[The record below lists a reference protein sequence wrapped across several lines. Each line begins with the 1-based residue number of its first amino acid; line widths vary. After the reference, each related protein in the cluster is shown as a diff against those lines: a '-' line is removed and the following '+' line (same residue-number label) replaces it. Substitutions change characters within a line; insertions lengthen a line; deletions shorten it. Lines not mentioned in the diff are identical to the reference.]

1 MTKTVR
7 SLDSAE
13 MGSNQKSNNGRE
25 RKSIQLRL
33 IDEMTYEL
41 IPLKNV
47 HEQAEFLPQ
56 ASTISITCSPA
67 KDIEATLEL
76 CEKFLSKGHNTIP
89 HFAARMVESEEHV
102 TRIVKRIETLGIETV
117 FIIGGDADQ
126 RGPFNDAPGLL
137 NSFLDKN
144 PTIKTIGIG
153 SYPDGH
159 PSIPPEALSEAL
171 IKKQEMIY
179 ESNLNGYMATQ
190 MCFETET
197 ISDWLENCRK
207 SGVTLPC
214 HLGVPGVVDMKK
226 LINIS
231 LRLGVGIST
240 RYLKKN
246 RKSVFKLLSP
256 RGYNPNKLIAPI
268 SSRADE
274 LNISGVHCF
283 TFNAVDSTV
292 DWRTK
297 TISRLI

>member
-1 MTKTVR
+1 
-7 SLDSAE
+7 
-13 MGSNQKSNNGRE
+13 MGSNQKSNNGHE

-283 TFNAVDSTV
+283 TFNAIDSTV

-297 TISRLI
+297 AISRLI

>member
-1 MTKTVR
+1 
-7 SLDSAE
+7 
-13 MGSNQKSNNGRE
+13 MGSIQKSNNGRE

-137 NSFLDKN
+137 KSFLDKN
-144 PTIKTIGIG
+144 PTIKTVGIG

>member
-1 MTKTVR
+1 
-7 SLDSAE
+7 

-297 TISRLI
+297 AISRLI

>member
-1 MTKTVR
+1 MKSTQLKL
-7 SLDSAE
+7 LD
-13 MGSNQKSNNGRE
+13 G
-25 RKSIQLRL
+25 
-33 IDEMTYEL
+33 MTYEL

-47 HEQAEFLPQ
+47 HEQGEYLPKS
-56 ASTISITCSPA
+56 STISITCSPA

-76 CEKFLSKGHNTIP
+76 CESFLSKVHTTIP

-102 TRIVKRIETLGIETV
+102 AQIVKRIESLGIETV

-137 NSFLDKN
+137 RSFLDKN
-144 PTIKTIGIG
+144 PKIKTVGIG

-159 PSIPPEALSEAL
+159 PSIPESALAESL

-190 MCFETET
+190 MCFEAKT
-197 ISDWLENCRK
+197 ISSWLKNCREA
-207 SGVTLPC
+207 GVTLPC
-214 HLGVPGVVDMKK
+214 HLGLPGVVDMKK

-231 LRLGVGIST
+231 LRLGVGVSS

-256 RGYNPNKLIAPI
+256 RGYNPNKLIVPVSDYAE
-268 SSRADE
+268 E
-274 LNISGVHCF
+274 LDIAGIHCF
-283 TFNAVDSTV
+283 TFNAVESTEA
-292 DWRTK
+292 WRTK
-297 TISRLI
+297 TMERLT

>member
-1 MTKTVR
+1 
-7 SLDSAE
+7 
-13 MGSNQKSNNGRE
+13 MGSIQKSNNGRE

-137 NSFLDKN
+137 KSFLDKN
-144 PTIKTIGIG
+144 PTIKTVGIG

-283 TFNAVDSTV
+283 TFNAIDSTV

>member
-1 MTKTVR
+1 
-7 SLDSAE
+7 
-13 MGSNQKSNNGRE
+13 MGSIQKSNNGRE

-137 NSFLDKN
+137 HSLLDKN

>member
-1 MTKTVR
+1 
-7 SLDSAE
+7 
-13 MGSNQKSNNGRE
+13 MGSIQKSNNGRE

-137 NSFLDKN
+137 NSFLNKN

-283 TFNAVDSTV
+283 TFNAIDSTV

>member
-1 MTKTVR
+1 
-7 SLDSAE
+7 
-13 MGSNQKSNNGRE
+13 MGSNQKSNNGHE

-283 TFNAVDSTV
+283 TFNAIDSTV
-292 DWRTK
+292 NWRTK
-297 TISRLI
+297 AISRLI

>member
-1 MTKTVR
+1 
-7 SLDSAE
+7 

-117 FIIGGDADQ
+117 FIIGGDADH

-144 PTIKTIGIG
+144 PTIKTVGIG

-283 TFNAVDSTV
+283 TFNAIDSTV

>member
-1 MTKTVR
+1 MR
-7 SLDSAE
+7 
-13 MGSNQKSNNGRE
+13 SNQKSNNGHE

>member
-1 MTKTVR
+1 
-7 SLDSAE
+7 
-13 MGSNQKSNNGRE
+13 MGSNQKSNNGHE

-137 NSFLDKN
+137 KSFLDKN
-144 PTIKTIGIG
+144 PTIKTVGIG

>member
-1 MTKTVR
+1 
-7 SLDSAE
+7 

-137 NSFLDKN
+137 KSFLDKN
-144 PTIKTIGIG
+144 PTIKTVGIG

-283 TFNAVDSTV
+283 TFNAIDSTV

>member
-1 MTKTVR
+1 
-7 SLDSAE
+7 

-283 TFNAVDSTV
+283 TFNAIDSTV
-292 DWRTK
+292 NWRTK

>member
-1 MTKTVR
+1 MR
-7 SLDSAE
+7 
-13 MGSNQKSNNGRE
+13 SNQKSNNGHE

-283 TFNAVDSTV
+283 TFNAIDSTV
-292 DWRTK
+292 NWRTK
-297 TISRLI
+297 AISRLI

>member
-1 MTKTVR
+1 
-7 SLDSAE
+7 

-76 CEKFLSKGHNTIP
+76 CEKFLSKGHITIP

>member
-1 MTKTVR
+1 
-7 SLDSAE
+7 

-76 CEKFLSKGHNTIP
+76 CEKFLSKGHITIP

-159 PSIPPEALSEAL
+159 PSIPSEALSEAL

>member
-1 MTKTVR
+1 
-7 SLDSAE
+7 

-283 TFNAVDSTV
+283 TFNAIDSTV

-297 TISRLI
+297 AISRLI